1 MNAAFFTAIKGGD
14 LAQVKQMLQQ
24 DPGLLEAR
32 DEAGLG
38 AYTVARYSRKAE
50 IAQLL
55 LDQGAALDI
64 FAACMAGAQSRV
76 VELLAA
82 DRGLVNGYS
91 HDGFTPLHLASFFGQ
106 PGISEVLLANGADV
120 HARSTNAMKNT
131 PLHAAAAGRNLD
143 CVGTLL
149 VHGAD
154 VNARQIGGWTP
165 LHAAAQNGDNAVAG
179 LLIAMGADLKLRA
192 DNQQNAV
199 DLAILK
205 GHQFMVTQLEEHM
218 IEHDGD

>member
-1 MNAAFFTAIKGGD
+1 MSAEFFSAVKGGD
-14 LAQVKQMLQQ
+14 LAQVTKML
-24 DPGLLEAR
+24 DENPGLLEAR

-38 AYTVARYSRKAE
+38 AYTVARYSRQAE
-50 IAQLL
+50 IAQFL
-55 LDQGAALDI
+55 LDKGAALDI

-91 HDGFTPLHLASFFGQ
+91 HDGWTPLHLASFFGQ
-106 PGISEVLLANGADV
+106 PGISEVLIANGADV
-120 HARSTNAMKNT
+120 HARSTNNMKNT

-154 VNARQIGGWTP
+154 VNARQTGGWTS

-179 LLIAMGADLKLRA
+179 LLIAMGADVKARA
-192 DNQQNAV
+192 DNQQNAM
-199 DLAILK
+199 DMAILK
-205 GHQFMVTQLEEHM
+205 GHQSMVTQLEEHVK
-218 IEHDGD
+218 DGD